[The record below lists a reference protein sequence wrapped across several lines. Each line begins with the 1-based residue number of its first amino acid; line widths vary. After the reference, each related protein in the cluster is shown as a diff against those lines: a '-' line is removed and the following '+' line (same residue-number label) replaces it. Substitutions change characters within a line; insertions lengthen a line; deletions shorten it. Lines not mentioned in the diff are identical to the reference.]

1 MASAYSHIGALR
13 NCNVKKTRRELSRWE
28 LRNRA
33 TRADTLSKR
42 AVHVQPPQLSTAC
55 LRDTN
60 TDTDLQICICI
71 CICLTRPQHELREQ
85 RQHCTSSSTQIE
97 PSMWAMTS
105 TAVNACGV
113 VLRRIG
119 HRGRR
124 PTASHRH
131 RLRRACSALAGPTCS
146 GSAPACPVRIWNRA
160 DREPTM
166 ALAFAVDTSPM
177 WSGRT
182 DPENWPS

>member
-1 MASAYSHIGALR
+1 MCGCLNSINRFCCEGGSGVSGISLLCPDEASLRYRWGWISVERAYSHRRALR

-55 LRDTN
+55 LR
-60 TDTDLQICICI
+60 
-71 CICLTRPQHELREQ
+71 RPQHELREQ

-119 HRGRR
+119 HRGR
-124 PTASHRH
+124 P
-131 RLRRACSALAGPTCS
+131 CSWRGGGGGVKPL
-146 GSAPACPVRIWNRA
+146 
-160 DREPTM
+160 
-166 ALAFAVDTSPM
+166 F
-177 WSGRT
+177 
-182 DPENWPS
+182 

>member
-1 MASAYSHIGALR
+1 MLGAAISARFPPRPAAARLAPLPTAAGGVPDRALLRGRVARIRSSPLRVGHCPPCVGVCTYSQLWALR

-55 LRDTN
+55 LR
-60 TDTDLQICICI
+60 
-71 CICLTRPQHELREQ
+71 RPQHELREQ

-105 TAVNACGV
+105 TAVNACVV

-119 HRGRR
+119 PSRTAVQLAWRRGGVK
-124 PTASHRH
+124 P
-131 RLRRACSALAGPTCS
+131 L
-146 GSAPACPVRIWNRA
+146 
-160 DREPTM
+160 
-166 ALAFAVDTSPM
+166 F
-177 WSGRT
+177 
-182 DPENWPS
+182 

>member
-1 MASAYSHIGALR
+1 MCNLSRFFSPDLSERNTHESGCAPLGALECGSCRRTLTYSHTGALR

-55 LRDTN
+55 LR
-60 TDTDLQICICI
+60 
-71 CICLTRPQHELREQ
+71 RPQHELREQ

-119 HRGRR
+119 HRGRPCSWR
-124 PTASHRH
+124 GGGGGESPFSSGH
-131 RLRRACSALAGPTCS
+131 LIKKPRRGVRAGRDSC
-146 GSAPACPVRIWNRA
+146 
-160 DREPTM
+160 
-166 ALAFAVDTSPM
+166 
-177 WSGRT
+177 
-182 DPENWPS
+182 

>member
-1 MASAYSHIGALR
+1 MNECKPRFLGVAVMHWARPMAAELRDTRSERRKGSSSDISSVREKARIALLRKGSSWAFNYSQLWALR

-55 LRDTN
+55 LR
-60 TDTDLQICICI
+60 
-71 CICLTRPQHELREQ
+71 RPQHELREQ

-105 TAVNACGV
+105 TAVNACVV

-119 HRGRR
+119 HRGR
-124 PTASHRH
+124 P
-131 RLRRACSALAGPTCS
+131 CSWRGGGGGVKPL
-146 GSAPACPVRIWNRA
+146 
-160 DREPTM
+160 
-166 ALAFAVDTSPM
+166 F
-177 WSGRT
+177 
-182 DPENWPS
+182 

>member
-1 MASAYSHIGALR
+1 MLTLTLTVAKVGRRSRQIAPDRADRHEIARSPRDRKIATRSQDRLRSRRDRQRSQEIARDRKRSHYSQLWALR

-55 LRDTN
+55 LR
-60 TDTDLQICICI
+60 
-71 CICLTRPQHELREQ
+71 RPQHELREQ

-119 HRGRR
+119 HRGR
-124 PTASHRH
+124 P
-131 RLRRACSALAGPTCS
+131 CSWRGGGGGVKPL
-146 GSAPACPVRIWNRA
+146 
-160 DREPTM
+160 
-166 ALAFAVDTSPM
+166 F
-177 WSGRT
+177 
-182 DPENWPS
+182 

>member
-1 MASAYSHIGALR
+1 MYWCAGATTRYGQLESRVGKFAREKGKHGSSRSTRITLVRGLLGVSAVRRTRPKHTKHSFHTMLTRQVYSQTGALR

-55 LRDTN
+55 LR
-60 TDTDLQICICI
+60 
-71 CICLTRPQHELREQ
+71 RPQHELREQ

-119 HRGRR
+119 HRGR
-124 PTASHRH
+124 P
-131 RLRRACSALAGPTCS
+131 CSWRG
-146 GSAPACPVRIWNRA
+146 G
-160 DREPTM
+160 
-166 ALAFAVDTSPM
+166 
-177 WSGRT
+177 GGG
-182 DPENWPS
+182 

>member
-1 MASAYSHIGALR
+1 MATTGMVCDAICVRCTYVHKCPLKKTKKNDDGQVAFSRSRPRCRWSLVPLPRSMYSHRRALR

-55 LRDTN
+55 LR
-60 TDTDLQICICI
+60 
-71 CICLTRPQHELREQ
+71 RPQHELREQ

-119 HRGRR
+119 HRGR
-124 PTASHRH
+124 P
-131 RLRRACSALAGPTCS
+131 CSWRGGGGGKTPFLAD
-146 GSAPACPVRIWNRA
+146 N
-160 DREPTM
+160 
-166 ALAFAVDTSPM
+166 
-177 WSGRT
+177 
-182 DPENWPS
+182 